1 MFRFE
6 ASWEKKQDWE
16 TNRRIK
22 ERKDEERRIE
32 RSTERMRSK
41 VCWGNSSTQRSQSA
55 RELEPRKSKE
65 HEVTKTQEKSNWKPD
80 KNTRDKTSREWKAT
94 DVKGRKERKQD
105 SQNVE
110 DILAEKHDIEHKGKP
125 KAKETVL
132 VDKGAEHEDS
142 FKHGKGEKYS
152 SSGSDNPGNEK
163 QGKISCLCLYQT
175 YDYDMIKCVEC
186 GNFSHGICY
195 GLYLEDK
202 HTCVTCSKPGS
213 NFKNKDIMEH
223 YKKGNRTHQDKQ
235 SFVFKLNKKRVLKSI
250 LNQEYLLSQPGK
262 EPSIEFLKIRF
273 GFSGS

>member
-41 VCWGNSSTQRSQSA
+41 MCWGNSLTQRSQSA

-65 HEVTKTQEKSNWKPD
+65 HEVPKTPDMSNWKPD

-125 KAKETVL
+125 
-132 VDKGAEHEDS
+132 
-142 FKHGKGEKYS
+142 
-152 SSGSDNPGNEK
+152 
-163 QGKISCLCLYQT
+163 
-175 YDYDMIKCVEC
+175 
-186 GNFSHGICY
+186 
-195 GLYLEDK
+195 
-202 HTCVTCSKPGS
+202 
-213 NFKNKDIMEH
+213 
-223 YKKGNRTHQDKQ
+223 
-235 SFVFKLNKKRVLKSI
+235 
-250 LNQEYLLSQPGK
+250 
-262 EPSIEFLKIRF
+262 
-273 GFSGS
+273 